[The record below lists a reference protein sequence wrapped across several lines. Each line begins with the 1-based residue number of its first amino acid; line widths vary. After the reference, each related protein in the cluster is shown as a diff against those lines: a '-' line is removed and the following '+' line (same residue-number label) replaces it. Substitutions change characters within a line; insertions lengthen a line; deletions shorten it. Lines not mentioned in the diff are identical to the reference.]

1 MKKQILQILTSA
13 ALGICI
19 YFGYENLITGMNPML
34 MSLFGF
40 FLLLLFI
47 LNLILIKRI
56 KKKAYSLVLFFIL
69 GFVIPLILI
78 VKQNNQINGDPIGR
92 KYFQKNNVR

>member
-13 ALGICI
+13 AFGFCI
-19 YFGYENLITGMNPML
+19 YFGYKNLITGMNPML

-40 FLLLLFI
+40 FFLLLFI
-47 LNLILIKRI
+47 LNLILIKQI
-56 KKKAYSLVLFFIL
+56 KKKTYSLVLFFIL